1 MLFLNNDDVR
11 DVLTPEMT
19 LEALRE
25 SYLQLYAGDAVCRPN
40 VATAV
45 PTGDPD
51 AHFLWTTTEG
61 ASAVSGYFAMR
72 VKNDIAYRTQ
82 YEGVVTREKYSVQ
95 PGTYCGLIFLV
106 KVKNAELVAIIND
119 SVIQRHRVGAD
130 SALGTD
136 YMARPD
142 AEVLGM
148 LGSGGMAHTQLACT
162 LALRKNVKRVQI
174 FSPTKDHREAFAREI
189 REKYEIEG
197 VAVESGEAAFKGAD
211 MIAGCTDGG
220 FAGEENNA
228 AIVGR
233 WLEPGQHWTSIGG
246 TADSLARRRTDLALR
261 FGNAPAPAGMPE
273 WATDHE
279 SAVYALP
286 TDNPRFAGDDFYR
299 SRYGRTQGER
309 REMIPGRT
317 VYLADVLSGK
327 EKSRSDASQITFSE
341 RGNLNGAQ
349 FHAVASRVYEA
360 ALARGIGR
368 EVPTE
373 WFLEDERN

>member
-11 DVLTPEMT
+11 AVLTPEMT
-19 LEALRE
+19 LDALRE

-40 VATAV
+40 MATAV
-45 PTGDPD
+45 PIGDPD
-51 AHFLWTTTEG
+51 AHFLWTSTEG

-72 VKNDIAYRTQ
+72 VKNDIAYRTR

-95 PGTYCGLIFLV
+95 PGTFCGLIFLV

-119 SVIQRHRVGAD
+119 SAIQRHRVGAD
-130 SALGTD
+130 CALGGD
-136 YMARPD
+136 YMARQD
-142 AEVLGM
+142 AEVVGI

-162 LALRKNVKRVQI
+162 LALRKNIKRVQI
-174 FSPTKDHREAFAREI
+174 FSPTKAHREAFAQEI
-189 REKYEIEG
+189 RDKYEIEA
-197 VAVESGEAAFKGAD
+197 VAVESGEAAFRGAGI
-211 MIAGCTDGG
+211 IAGCTDGG
-220 FAGEENNA
+220 FEGEENNA

-246 TADSLARRRTDLALR
+246 TADSIARQRTDLALR
-261 FGNAPAPAGMPE
+261 FGNAPAPVALQH

-279 SAVYALP
+279 AAVYAVP
-286 TDNPRFAGDDFYR
+286 SDNPRFAVDDFYR
-299 SRYGRTQGER
+299 SRYGRAQGQR
-309 REMIPGRT
+309 QEMIPGRT

-327 EKSRSDASQITFSE
+327 KKGRTDAQQITFSE

>member
-11 DVLTPEMT
+11 AVLTPEMT
-19 LEALRE
+19 LDALRE

-40 VATAV
+40 MATAI
-45 PTGDPD
+45 PTGERD
-51 AHFLWTTTEG
+51 AHFLWTSTEG
-61 ASAVSGYFAMR
+61 GSAISGYFASR
-72 VKNDIAYRTQ
+72 VKNDIAYRTE

-95 PGTYCGLIFLV
+95 PGKYCGLIFLV
-106 KVKNAELVAIIND
+106 KVKNAELIAIIND

-130 SALGTD
+130 CALGSD
-136 YMARPD
+136 YMARPN
-142 AEVLGM
+142 AQVLGM

-162 LALRKNVKRVQI
+162 LALRKNIKRVQI
-174 FSPTKDHREAFAREI
+174 FSPTQDHREAFAREI
-189 REKYEIEG
+189 REKYEIEA

-228 AIVGR
+228 AIIGR

-246 TADSLARRRTDLALR
+246 GADSLARQRTDLALR
-261 FGNAPAPAGMPE
+261 FGNAPAPIGLPG

-279 SAVYALP
+279 SAVYAIP
-286 TDNPRFAGDDFYR
+286 ASNPRFADDAFYL
-299 SRYGRTQGER
+299 SRYGRNQTER
-309 REMIPGRT
+309 QEMVPGKT
-317 VYLADVLSGK
+317 VYLADMLAG
-327 EKSRSDASQITFSE
+327 RAQGRTSDEQITFSE

-349 FHAVASRVYEA
+349 FHAVAARVYEA

-368 EVPTE
+368 DVPTE